1 MVPTML
7 GLGALFKICSS
18 FAEAAAADS
27 ADAASA
33 AATEAAYSSAYS
45 WIVLQV
51 LVSGFGVVFSYGEL
65 AVIAL
70 EAFGATAS
78 VVTGSEIMMLRA
90 QRLEERNR
98 ICESCVHISLV
109 VPYAS
114 LSCPGVH
121 KM

>member
-1 MVPTML
+1 ML
-7 GLGALFKICSS
+7 GLGALFNIASS
-18 FAEAAAADS
+18 FAEAAAAAS

-33 AATEAAYSSAYS
+33 AVTDAAYLSAHS
-45 WIVLQV
+45 LFVLQV
-51 LVSGFGVVFSYGEL
+51 LVSGFGSFFSYGKL

-70 EAFGATAS
+70 EAFGATS
-78 VVTGSEIMMLRA
+78 SLVTRSQIVILRA

-114 LSCPGVH
+114 LSRPGVQN
-121 KM
+121 M